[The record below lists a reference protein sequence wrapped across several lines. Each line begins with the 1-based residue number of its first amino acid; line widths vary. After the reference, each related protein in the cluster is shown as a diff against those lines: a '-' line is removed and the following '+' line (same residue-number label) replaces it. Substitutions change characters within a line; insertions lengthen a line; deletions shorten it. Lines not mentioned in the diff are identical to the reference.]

1 MFSWSWN
8 DSYSIGI
15 QTIDEQH
22 KQLIKIAGKLQDMLQ
37 AGDSVDYYDYII
49 EAINE
54 LKDYTKYHFGYEEE
68 KLKEF
73 NYPDYEDHRMQ
84 HLYFVDKIELFPNS
98 VYNITLR
105 CDVLES
111 FKDDILASSGFINQQ
126 SQNVNKYY
134 NSNYQS
140 EVRKEVDLYKS
151 NVTIPVDVK
160 STILVTIGG
169 V

>member
-84 HLYFVDKIELFPNS
+84 HLYFVDKIDKIS
-98 VYNITLR
+98 MQ
-105 CDVLES
+105 
-111 FKDDILASSGFINQQ
+111 DIDNQQ
-126 SQNVNKYY
+126 LDVISDTLDFLAKWFFSHILNIDTKY
-134 NSNYQS
+134 
-140 EVRKEVDLYKS
+140 VDY
-151 NVTIPVDVK
+151 VDK
-160 STILVTIGG
+160 NID
-169 V
+169 

>member
-1 MFSWSWN
+1 M
-8 DSYSIGI
+8 
-15 QTIDEQH
+15 
-22 KQLIKIAGKLQDMLQ
+22 
-37 AGDSVDYYDYII
+37 
-49 EAINE
+49 
-54 LKDYTKYHFGYEEE
+54 
-68 KLKEF
+68 
-73 NYPDYEDHRMQ
+73 
-84 HLYFVDKIELFPNS
+84 
-98 VYNITLR
+98 R

-111 FKDDILASSGFINQQ
+111 FKDEILASSGFINQQ

-151 NVTIPVDVK
+151 NVTIPVYVK

>member
-1 MFSWSWN
+1 MLMKMYDTKSNNNMINKVLENEHEFDIKFKDKTDIVNPVVILSSK
-8 DSYSIGI
+8 
-15 QTIDEQH
+15 T
-22 KQLIKIAGKLQDMLQ
+22 LILSNYA
-37 AGDSVDYYDYII
+37 YIP
-49 EAINE
+49 
-54 LKDYTKYHFGYEEE
+54 D
-68 KLKEF
+68 F
-73 NYPDYEDHRMQ
+73 NRY
-84 HLYFVDKIELFPNS
+84 YFVDKIELFPNS
-98 VYNITLR
+98 IYHVTLR

-151 NVTIPVDVK
+151 NVTIPIDVK

>member
-1 MFSWSWN
+1 MLMKMYDTKSSNNVINKVLENEHEFDIKFKDKTDIVNPVVILHSS
-8 DSYSIGI
+8 
-15 QTIDEQH
+15 T
-22 KQLIKIAGKLQDMLQ
+22 LILSNYA
-37 AGDSVDYYDYII
+37 YI
-49 EAINE
+49 
-54 LKDYTKYHFGYEEE
+54 
-68 KLKEF
+68 
-73 NYPDYEDHRMQ
+73 PDFRRY
-84 HLYFVDKIELFPNS
+84 YFVDKIDLFTTS

>member
-1 MFSWSWN
+1 MLMKMYDTKSSN
-8 DSYSIGI
+8 N
-15 QTIDEQH
+15 TINKVLENEHEFDIKFKDKTDIVNPVVILH
-22 KQLIKIAGKLQDMLQ
+22 SSKLILSNYA
-37 AGDSVDYYDYII
+37 YI
-49 EAINE
+49 
-54 LKDYTKYHFGYEEE
+54 
-68 KLKEF
+68 
-73 NYPDYEDHRMQ
+73 PDFHRY
-84 HLYFVDKIELFPNS
+84 YFVDKIELFPNS
-98 VYNITLR
+98 VYSITLR

>member
-1 MFSWSWN
+1 MLMKMYDTKSSNNVINKVLENEHEFDIKFKDKTDIVNPVVILHSA
-8 DSYSIGI
+8 
-15 QTIDEQH
+15 T
-22 KQLIKIAGKLQDMLQ
+22 LILSNYA
-37 AGDSVDYYDYII
+37 YI
-49 EAINE
+49 
-54 LKDYTKYHFGYEEE
+54 
-68 KLKEF
+68 
-73 NYPDYEDHRMQ
+73 PDFHRY
-84 HLYFVDKIELFPNS
+84 YFVDKIELFPNS

-140 EVRKEVDLYKS
+140 EVRKEVVLYKS
-151 NVTIPVDVK
+151 NVTIPIDVK

>member
-1 MFSWSWN
+1 MLMKMYDTKSSNNVINKVLENEHEFDIKFKDKTDIVNPVVILHSA
-8 DSYSIGI
+8 
-15 QTIDEQH
+15 T
-22 KQLIKIAGKLQDMLQ
+22 LILSNYA
-37 AGDSVDYYDYII
+37 YI
-49 EAINE
+49 
-54 LKDYTKYHFGYEEE
+54 
-68 KLKEF
+68 
-73 NYPDYEDHRMQ
+73 PDFHRY
-84 HLYFVDKIELFPNS
+84 YFVDKIELFPNS

-111 FKDDILASSGFINQQ
+111 FKNDILASSGFINQQ

-151 NVTIPVDVK
+151 NVTIPIDVK
-160 STILVTIGG
+160 ATILVTIGG

>member
-1 MFSWSWN
+1 MLMKMYDTKSSNSVINKLLENEHEFDIKFKDKTDIVNPIIILHSK
-8 DSYSIGI
+8 
-15 QTIDEQH
+15 T
-22 KQLIKIAGKLQDMLQ
+22 LILSNYA
-37 AGDSVDYYDYII
+37 YI
-49 EAINE
+49 
-54 LKDYTKYHFGYEEE
+54 
-68 KLKEF
+68 
-73 NYPDYEDHRMQ
+73 PDFHRY
-84 HLYFVDKIELFPNS
+84 YFVDKIELFPNS

-134 NSNYQS
+134 NSDYQS

-151 NVTIPVDVK
+151 NVIIPVDVK
-160 STILVTIGG
+160 TTILVTVGG

>member
-1 MFSWSWN
+1 MLMKMYNTKSSNNVINKVLENEHEFDIKFKDKTDIVNPVVILHSA
-8 DSYSIGI
+8 
-15 QTIDEQH
+15 T
-22 KQLIKIAGKLQDMLQ
+22 LILSNYA
-37 AGDSVDYYDYII
+37 YIP
-49 EAINE
+49 
-54 LKDYTKYHFGYEEE
+54 D
-68 KLKEF
+68 F
-73 NYPDYEDHRMQ
+73 NRY
-84 HLYFVDKIELFPNS
+84 YFVDKIELFPNS

-151 NVTIPVDVK
+151 NVTIPIDVK

>member
-1 MFSWSWN
+1 MLMKMYDTKSSN
-8 DSYSIGI
+8 N
-15 QTIDEQH
+15 TINKVLENEHEFDIKFKDKTDIVNPVVILH
-22 KQLIKIAGKLQDMLQ
+22 SSKLILSNYA
-37 AGDSVDYYDYII
+37 YI
-49 EAINE
+49 
-54 LKDYTKYHFGYEEE
+54 
-68 KLKEF
+68 
-73 NYPDYEDHRMQ
+73 PDFHRY
-84 HLYFVDKIELFPNS
+84 YFVDKIELFPNS

-140 EVRKEVDLYKS
+140 EVRKEVDLYQS

>member
-1 MFSWSWN
+1 MLMKMYETKSSNNVINKLLENERKFDIRFKDKTDIVNPIVILHSK
-8 DSYSIGI
+8 
-15 QTIDEQH
+15 T
-22 KQLIKIAGKLQDMLQ
+22 LILSNYA
-37 AGDSVDYYDYII
+37 YI
-49 EAINE
+49 
-54 LKDYTKYHFGYEEE
+54 
-68 KLKEF
+68 
-73 NYPDYEDHRMQ
+73 PDFHRY
-84 HLYFVDKIELFPNS
+84 YFVDKIELFPNS

-134 NSNYQS
+134 NSDYQS

-151 NVTIPVDVK
+151 DVTIPVDVK
-160 STILVTIGG
+160 TTILVTVGG

>member
-1 MFSWSWN
+1 MLMKMYDTKSSNNVINKVLENEHEFDIKFKDKTDIVNPVVILHSA
-8 DSYSIGI
+8 I
-15 QTIDEQH
+15 
-22 KQLIKIAGKLQDMLQ
+22 LILSNYA
-37 AGDSVDYYDYII
+37 YI
-49 EAINE
+49 
-54 LKDYTKYHFGYEEE
+54 
-68 KLKEF
+68 
-73 NYPDYEDHRMQ
+73 PDFHRY
-84 HLYFVDKIELFPNS
+84 YFVDKIELFPNS

>member
-1 MFSWSWN
+1 MLMKMYDTKSSNNVINKMLENEHEFDIKFKDKTDIVNPVVILHSA
-8 DSYSIGI
+8 
-15 QTIDEQH
+15 T
-22 KQLIKIAGKLQDMLQ
+22 LILSNYA
-37 AGDSVDYYDYII
+37 YI
-49 EAINE
+49 
-54 LKDYTKYHFGYEEE
+54 
-68 KLKEF
+68 
-73 NYPDYEDHRMQ
+73 PDFHRY
-84 HLYFVDKIELFPNS
+84 YFVDKIELFPNS

-111 FKDDILASSGFINQQ
+111 FKDEILASSGFINQQ

-151 NVTIPVDVK
+151 NVTIPIDVK

>member
-1 MFSWSWN
+1 MLMKMYDTKSSNNVINKVLENEHEFDIKFKDKTDIVNPVVILHSS
-8 DSYSIGI
+8 
-15 QTIDEQH
+15 T
-22 KQLIKIAGKLQDMLQ
+22 LIL
-37 AGDSVDYYDYII
+37 SNYTYI
-49 EAINE
+49 
-54 LKDYTKYHFGYEEE
+54 
-68 KLKEF
+68 
-73 NYPDYEDHRMQ
+73 PDFHRY
-84 HLYFVDKIELFPNS
+84 YFVDKIELFPNS

-111 FKDDILASSGFINQQ
+111 FKDDILASSGIINQQ

-151 NVTIPVDVK
+151 NVTIPIDVK

>member
-1 MFSWSWN
+1 MLMKMYDTKSSNNMINKVLENEHEFDIKFKNKTDIVNPVVILSSK
-8 DSYSIGI
+8 
-15 QTIDEQH
+15 T
-22 KQLIKIAGKLQDMLQ
+22 LILSNYA
-37 AGDSVDYYDYII
+37 YIP
-49 EAINE
+49 
-54 LKDYTKYHFGYEEE
+54 D
-68 KLKEF
+68 F
-73 NYPDYEDHRMQ
+73 NRY
-84 HLYFVDKIELFPNS
+84 YFVDKIELFPNS
-98 VYNITLR
+98 IYHVTLR

-151 NVTIPVDVK
+151 NVTIPIDVK